1 MGRLKNLAKN
11 SPTAARA
18 SATQNYGEVAT
29 VGLSFVFALVIG
41 AAIGWWLDNRYG
53 WKPYGF
59 LGGLGLGLAAGIR
72 SVYVILHHVANRI
85 LVYTV
90 VLTVTTMALP
100 LAGTLGP
107 LYLGGAAVL
116 GGALISAISYLG
128 IRRGVDGL
136 SGAISGGDG
145 TRATVTRALII
156 LVGRYALLALIAYVM
171 ISRLRLSPLGLLLGV
186 SVIPLAATTQTIEVL
201 VALRK
206 TTRGNHGK
214 V

>member
-1 MGRLKNLAKN
+1 MTIGPEFLARLERRAVIVAVLLAG
-11 SPTAARA
+11 A
-18 SATQNYGEVAT
+18 
-29 VGLSFVFALVIG
+29 ALV
-41 AAIGWWLDNRYG
+41 W
-53 WKPYGF
+53 PS
-59 LGGLGLGLAAGIR
+59 GGLRLA
-72 SVYVILHHVANRI
+72 
-85 LVYTV
+85 
-90 VLTVTTMALP
+90 
-100 LAGTLGP
+100 
-107 LYLGGAAVL
+107 AAVL